1 MSTITITMNGQKVS
15 ARPGQTILR
24 AAQAA
29 GIDIPTLC
37 HHPALAPIG
46 ACRVCL
52 VEVAGQRTLQPA
64 CTFPVADRMEVQTE
78 SPKVVRARKFVL
90 ELIFSERNHFC
101 MACEMSGGC
110 ELQDLGYR
118 YGLDHWTYP
127 TYTQRFPVDASP
139 PHHLLDHNRCVLCR
153 RCLRACAELVANHT
167 LDLRLRGANTMLTAD
182 MDVPLGQ
189 STCVN
194 CGTCVNVCPTGA
206 LIDKRSAFMARPAD
220 VERVATVCSQC
231 SLGCGVNVVMHRG
244 HVLRLESLWDAPV
257 NGGLLCRTGRFEA
270 LADGRPRLLAPML
283 KEKGQHV
290 PVSWEA
296 ALAAASQRLGATAPK
311 RLGLFT
317 TTRLTNEAM
326 GLLHAI
332 FVKHLKAAQR
342 GASHGAAPGMAACR
356 CGKLADIA
364 DSDLILLAGSDPARD
379 QPVASFLIKR
389 ALDRGARLVT
399 VESRPTELTAFAET
413 ILTPRQI
420 SQAVALARAAE
431 KPVVIYGAGLTPAAA
446 TALRKLADQGRL
458 HPPAPR
464 RQHAHRRNPRAERQT
479 KRGGLRHPI
488 HRGGR
493 GKRDDGSG
501 HAKGRA
507 QGLRHRA
514 GELWL
519 GANGP
524 RRPGPAHGHLAGAL
538 RDLHQHRGDH
548 PPGPCGPDPFG
559 PVPARLGHPGPAG
572 GTPGAGCRDRQGR
585 DSRMPSVTS
594 TEKGEPVMGNVLIAT
609 DWLAACAG
617 CHMSLLDLDERLVEL
632 LYHVRFTSSPVTDL
646 KHPPESGVT
655 VGILTGAISNTHNIE
670 VARRMRSRCTYL
682 IAVGDCAT
690 FGGIVAARNLVGTQ
704 AALTRAYLETES
716 TVDGLIPDSPELGRP
731 LDTVTGIGDV
741 VKVDIFLPG
750 CPPRP
755 EDFHYVFAEV
765 LSGRIPV
772 VLPRENFRYD

>member
-182 MDVPLGQ
+182 MDVPLGE

-244 HVLRLESLWDAPV
+244 HVLRLESLWEAPV

-332 FVKHLKAAQR
+332 FVKHLKAAHR

-364 DSDLILLAGSDPARD
+364 ESDLILLAGSDPARD

-446 TALRKLADQGRL
+446 TALRKLATKAVFIPL
-458 HPPAPR
+458 HPGVNTLTAETLALNGKLNAAACDTLFIAAGEENGTMEAVMQKAGPKAFVIV
-464 RQHAHRRNPRAERQT
+464 QASYGSALTDRADLVLPMATWLERSGT
-479 KRGGLRHPI
+479 FTNTEGTI
-488 HRGGR
+488 HR
-493 GKRDDGSG
+493 
-501 HAKGRA
+501 
-507 QGLRHRA
+507 
-514 GELWL
+514 
-519 GANGP
+519 
-524 RRPGPAHGHLAGAL
+524 AH
-538 RDLHQHRGDH
+538 
-548 PPGPCGPDPFG
+548 
-559 PVPARLGHPGPAG
+559 
-572 GTPGAGCRDRQGR
+572 
-585 DSRMPSVTS
+585 
-594 TEKGEPVMGNVLIAT
+594 
-609 DWLAACAG
+609 
-617 CHMSLLDLDERLVEL
+617 
-632 LYHVRFTSSPVTDL
+632 
-646 KHPPESGVT
+646 
-655 VGILTGAISNTHNIE
+655 
-670 VARRMRSRCTYL
+670 
-682 IAVGDCAT
+682 
-690 FGGIVAARNLVGTQ
+690 
-704 AALTRAYLETES
+704 AALTPSGQSR
-716 TVDGLIPDSPELGRP
+716 PDWDILGRLAERLG
-731 LDTVTGIGDV
+731 LDAAIAKDAILACRV
-741 VKVDIFLPG
+741 
-750 CPPRP
+750 
-755 EDFHYVFAEV
+755 
-765 LSGRIPV
+765 
-772 VLPRENFRYD
+772 

>member
-153 RCLRACAELVANHT
+153 RCVRACAELVANHT

-182 MDVPLGQ
+182 MDVPLGE

-244 HVLRLESLWDAPV
+244 HVLRLESLWEAPV

-270 LADGRPRLLAPML
+270 LADGRPRLLAPQL
-283 KEKGQHV
+283 KEKGQQV
-290 PVSWEA
+290 SVSWEA

-364 DSDLILLAGSDPARD
+364 ESDLILLAGSDPARD

-431 KPVVIYGAGLTPAAA
+431 KPVVIYGAGLTAAAA
-446 TALRKLADQGRL
+446 TALRKLAAKAVFIPL
-458 HPPAPR
+458 HPGVNTLTAETLALNGKLNAAACDTLFIAAGEENGTMEAVMQKAAPKAFVIV
-464 RQHAHRRNPRAERQT
+464 QASYGSALTDRADLVLPMATWLERSGT
-479 KRGGLRHPI
+479 LTNTEGTI
-488 HRGGR
+488 HR
-493 GKRDDGSG
+493 
-501 HAKGRA
+501 
-507 QGLRHRA
+507 
-514 GELWL
+514 
-519 GANGP
+519 
-524 RRPGPAHGHLAGAL
+524 AH
-538 RDLHQHRGDH
+538 
-548 PPGPCGPDPFG
+548 
-559 PVPARLGHPGPAG
+559 
-572 GTPGAGCRDRQGR
+572 
-585 DSRMPSVTS
+585 
-594 TEKGEPVMGNVLIAT
+594 
-609 DWLAACAG
+609 
-617 CHMSLLDLDERLVEL
+617 
-632 LYHVRFTSSPVTDL
+632 
-646 KHPPESGVT
+646 
-655 VGILTGAISNTHNIE
+655 
-670 VARRMRSRCTYL
+670 
-682 IAVGDCAT
+682 
-690 FGGIVAARNLVGTQ
+690 
-704 AALTRAYLETES
+704 AALTPSGQSR
-716 TVDGLIPDSPELGRP
+716 PDWDILGRLAERLG
-731 LDTVTGIGDV
+731 LDAAIAKEAILACRV
-741 VKVDIFLPG
+741 
-750 CPPRP
+750 
-755 EDFHYVFAEV
+755 
-765 LSGRIPV
+765 
-772 VLPRENFRYD
+772 

>member
-101 MACEMSGGC
+101 MTCEMSGGC

-167 LDLRLRGANTMLTAD
+167 LDLRLRGASTMLTAD
-182 MDVPLGQ
+182 MDVPLGE

-364 DSDLILLAGSDPARD
+364 ESDLILLAGSDPARD

-446 TALRKLADQGRL
+446 TALRKLAAKAVFIPL
-458 HPPAPR
+458 HPGVNTLTAETLALNGKLNAAACDTLFIAAGEENGTMEAVMQKAGPKAFVIV
-464 RQHAHRRNPRAERQT
+464 QASYGSALTDRADLVLPMATWLERSGT
-479 KRGGLRHPI
+479 FTNTEGTI
-488 HRGGR
+488 HR
-493 GKRDDGSG
+493 
-501 HAKGRA
+501 
-507 QGLRHRA
+507 
-514 GELWL
+514 
-519 GANGP
+519 
-524 RRPGPAHGHLAGAL
+524 AH
-538 RDLHQHRGDH
+538 
-548 PPGPCGPDPFG
+548 
-559 PVPARLGHPGPAG
+559 
-572 GTPGAGCRDRQGR
+572 
-585 DSRMPSVTS
+585 
-594 TEKGEPVMGNVLIAT
+594 
-609 DWLAACAG
+609 
-617 CHMSLLDLDERLVEL
+617 
-632 LYHVRFTSSPVTDL
+632 
-646 KHPPESGVT
+646 
-655 VGILTGAISNTHNIE
+655 
-670 VARRMRSRCTYL
+670 
-682 IAVGDCAT
+682 
-690 FGGIVAARNLVGTQ
+690 
-704 AALTRAYLETES
+704 AALTPSGQSR
-716 TVDGLIPDSPELGRP
+716 PDWDILGRLAERLG
-731 LDTVTGIGDV
+731 LDAAIAKDAILACRV
-741 VKVDIFLPG
+741 
-750 CPPRP
+750 
-755 EDFHYVFAEV
+755 
-765 LSGRIPV
+765 
-772 VLPRENFRYD
+772 

>member
-1 MSTITITMNGQKVS
+1 MSAVTITINGQKVF
-15 ARPGQTILR
+15 ARAGWTILR

-153 RCLRACAELVANHT
+153 RCVRACAELVANHT

-206 LIDKRSAFMARPAD
+206 LIDKRSAFMARPDD

-244 HVLRLESLWDAPV
+244 HVLRLESLWEAPV

-270 LADGRPRLLAPML
+270 LADGRPRLLAPLL

-364 DSDLILLAGSDPARD
+364 ESDLILLAGSDPARD
-379 QPVASFLIKR
+379 QPVASFFIKR
-389 ALDRGARLVT
+389 ALDRGARLVA

-413 ILTPRQI
+413 IVTPRQI
-420 SQAVALARAAE
+420 SQAVALTRAAE
-431 KPVVIYGAGLTPAAA
+431 KPVVIYGAGLTAAAA
-446 TALRKLADQGRL
+446 TALRKLATKAVFIPL
-458 HPPAPR
+458 HPGVNTLTAETLALNGKLNAGACDTLFIAAGEENGTMEAVMQKAAPKAFVIV
-464 RQHAHRRNPRAERQT
+464 QASYGSALTDRADLVLPMATWLERSGT
-479 KRGGLRHPI
+479 FTNTEGTI
-488 HRGGR
+488 HR
-493 GKRDDGSG
+493 
-501 HAKGRA
+501 
-507 QGLRHRA
+507 
-514 GELWL
+514 
-519 GANGP
+519 
-524 RRPGPAHGHLAGAL
+524 AH
-538 RDLHQHRGDH
+538 
-548 PPGPCGPDPFG
+548 
-559 PVPARLGHPGPAG
+559 
-572 GTPGAGCRDRQGR
+572 
-585 DSRMPSVTS
+585 
-594 TEKGEPVMGNVLIAT
+594 
-609 DWLAACAG
+609 
-617 CHMSLLDLDERLVEL
+617 
-632 LYHVRFTSSPVTDL
+632 
-646 KHPPESGVT
+646 
-655 VGILTGAISNTHNIE
+655 
-670 VARRMRSRCTYL
+670 
-682 IAVGDCAT
+682 
-690 FGGIVAARNLVGTQ
+690 
-704 AALTRAYLETES
+704 AALTPSGQSR
-716 TVDGLIPDSPELGRP
+716 PDWDILGRLAERLG
-731 LDTVTGIGDV
+731 LDAAIAKEAILACRV
-741 VKVDIFLPG
+741 
-750 CPPRP
+750 
-755 EDFHYVFAEV
+755 
-765 LSGRIPV
+765 
-772 VLPRENFRYD
+772 

>member
-52 VEVAGQRTLQPA
+52 VEVTGQRTLQPA

-182 MDVPLGQ
+182 MDVPLGE

-206 LIDKRSAFMARPAD
+206 LIDKRSAFMARPAE

-244 HVLRLESLWDAPV
+244 HVLRLESLWEAPV

-270 LADGRPRLLAPML
+270 LADGRPRLLEPML
-283 KEKGQHV
+283 KDKGGHV

-296 ALAAASQRLGATAPK
+296 ALAAASQRLGATAPP
-311 RLGLFT
+311 RLGVFT

-332 FVKHLKAAQR
+332 FVKHLKAAHR
-342 GASHGAAPGMAACR
+342 GASHSAAPGMPACR

-364 DSDLILLAGSDPARD
+364 DSDLVLVAGCDPARD

-413 ILTPRQI
+413 IFPPQQI
-420 SQAVALARAAE
+420 SKAVALARAAE
-431 KPVVIYGAGLTPAAA
+431 KPVVIYGAGLTPAEA
-446 TALRKLADQGRL
+446 TALRKLAAKAVFIPL
-458 HPPAPR
+458 HPGVNTLTAETLELNGKMDAAACDTLFIAAGEENGTIEAVTQKAGPKAFVIV
-464 RQHAHRRNPRAERQT
+464 QASYGSALVDRADLVLPMATWLERSGT
-479 KRGGLRHPI
+479 FTNTEGTI
-488 HRGGR
+488 HR
-493 GKRDDGSG
+493 
-501 HAKGRA
+501 
-507 QGLRHRA
+507 
-514 GELWL
+514 
-519 GANGP
+519 
-524 RRPGPAHGHLAGAL
+524 AH
-538 RDLHQHRGDH
+538 
-548 PPGPCGPDPFG
+548 
-559 PVPARLGHPGPAG
+559 
-572 GTPGAGCRDRQGR
+572 
-585 DSRMPSVTS
+585 
-594 TEKGEPVMGNVLIAT
+594 
-609 DWLAACAG
+609 
-617 CHMSLLDLDERLVEL
+617 
-632 LYHVRFTSSPVTDL
+632 
-646 KHPPESGVT
+646 
-655 VGILTGAISNTHNIE
+655 
-670 VARRMRSRCTYL
+670 
-682 IAVGDCAT
+682 
-690 FGGIVAARNLVGTQ
+690 
-704 AALTRAYLETES
+704 AALTPSGQSR
-716 TVDGLIPDSPELGRP
+716 PDWDILGRLAERLG
-731 LDTVTGIGDV
+731 LDAAIAKDAILTCRV
-741 VKVDIFLPG
+741 
-750 CPPRP
+750 
-755 EDFHYVFAEV
+755 
-765 LSGRIPV
+765 
-772 VLPRENFRYD
+772 

>member
-101 MACEMSGGC
+101 MTCEMSGGC

-182 MDVPLGQ
+182 MDVPLGE

-311 RLGLFT
+311 RLGVFT

-332 FVKHLKAAQR
+332 FVKHLKAAHR

-420 SQAVALARAAE
+420 SQAVALARTAE
-431 KPVVIYGAGLTPAAA
+431 KPVVIYGTDLTPAAA
-446 TALRKLADQGRL
+446 TALRKLETKAVFIPL
-458 HPPAPR
+458 HPGVNTLTAETLALNGKLNAAACDTLFIAAGEENGTIEAVMQKAGPKAFVIV
-464 RQHAHRRNPRAERQT
+464 QASYGSALTDRADLVLPMATWLERSGT
-479 KRGGLRHPI
+479 FTNTEGTI
-488 HRGGR
+488 HR
-493 GKRDDGSG
+493 
-501 HAKGRA
+501 
-507 QGLRHRA
+507 
-514 GELWL
+514 
-519 GANGP
+519 
-524 RRPGPAHGHLAGAL
+524 AH
-538 RDLHQHRGDH
+538 
-548 PPGPCGPDPFG
+548 
-559 PVPARLGHPGPAG
+559 
-572 GTPGAGCRDRQGR
+572 
-585 DSRMPSVTS
+585 
-594 TEKGEPVMGNVLIAT
+594 
-609 DWLAACAG
+609 
-617 CHMSLLDLDERLVEL
+617 
-632 LYHVRFTSSPVTDL
+632 
-646 KHPPESGVT
+646 
-655 VGILTGAISNTHNIE
+655 
-670 VARRMRSRCTYL
+670 
-682 IAVGDCAT
+682 
-690 FGGIVAARNLVGTQ
+690 
-704 AALTRAYLETES
+704 AALTPSGQSR
-716 TVDGLIPDSPELGRP
+716 PDWDILGRLAERLG
-731 LDTVTGIGDV
+731 LDAAIAKDAILACRV
-741 VKVDIFLPG
+741 
-750 CPPRP
+750 
-755 EDFHYVFAEV
+755 
-765 LSGRIPV
+765 
-772 VLPRENFRYD
+772 

>member
-167 LDLRLRGANTMLTAD
+167 LDLRQRGASTMLTAD
-182 MDVPLGQ
+182 MDVPLGE

-244 HVLRLESLWDAPV
+244 HVLRLESLWEAPV
-257 NGGLLCRTGRFEA
+257 NGGLLCRMGRFEA

-283 KEKGQHV
+283 KDNGQHL

-296 ALAAASQRLGATAPK
+296 ALAAASQRLGATASK

-332 FVKHLKAAQR
+332 FVKHLKAAHR

-413 ILTPRQI
+413 IFPPRQI
-420 SQAVALARAAE
+420 SQAVALAQTAE
-431 KPVVIYGAGLTPAAA
+431 KPVVIYGADLTPAEA
-446 TALRKLADQGRL
+446 TALRKLAAKAVFIPL
-458 HPPAPR
+458 HPGVNTLTAETLALSGKMDAAICDTLFIAAGEENGTMEAVTQKAGPKAFVIV
-464 RQHAHRRNPRAERQT
+464 QASYGSALTDRADLVLPMATWLERSGT
-479 KRGGLRHPI
+479 FTNTEGTI
-488 HRGGR
+488 HR
-493 GKRDDGSG
+493 
-501 HAKGRA
+501 
-507 QGLRHRA
+507 
-514 GELWL
+514 
-519 GANGP
+519 
-524 RRPGPAHGHLAGAL
+524 AH
-538 RDLHQHRGDH
+538 
-548 PPGPCGPDPFG
+548 
-559 PVPARLGHPGPAG
+559 
-572 GTPGAGCRDRQGR
+572 
-585 DSRMPSVTS
+585 
-594 TEKGEPVMGNVLIAT
+594 
-609 DWLAACAG
+609 
-617 CHMSLLDLDERLVEL
+617 
-632 LYHVRFTSSPVTDL
+632 
-646 KHPPESGVT
+646 
-655 VGILTGAISNTHNIE
+655 
-670 VARRMRSRCTYL
+670 
-682 IAVGDCAT
+682 
-690 FGGIVAARNLVGTQ
+690 
-704 AALTRAYLETES
+704 AALTPSGQSR
-716 TVDGLIPDSPELGRP
+716 PDWDILGRLAERLG
-731 LDTVTGIGDV
+731 LDAATAKDTILACRV
-741 VKVDIFLPG
+741 
-750 CPPRP
+750 
-755 EDFHYVFAEV
+755 
-765 LSGRIPV
+765 
-772 VLPRENFRYD
+772 

>member
-101 MACEMSGGC
+101 MTCEMSGGC

-182 MDVPLGQ
+182 MDVPLGE

-311 RLGLFT
+311 RLGVFT

-332 FVKHLKAAQR
+332 FVKHLKAAHR

-420 SQAVALARAAE
+420 SQAVALARTAE
-431 KPVVIYGAGLTPAAA
+431 KPVVIYGTDLTPAAA
-446 TALRKLADQGRL
+446 TALRKLETKAVFIPL
-458 HPPAPR
+458 HPGVNTLTAETLALNGKLNAAACDTLFIAAGEENGTIEAVMQKAGPKAFVIV
-464 RQHAHRRNPRAERQT
+464 QASYGSALTDRADLVLPMATWLERSGT
-479 KRGGLRHPI
+479 FTNTEGTI
-488 HRGGR
+488 HR
-493 GKRDDGSG
+493 
-501 HAKGRA
+501 
-507 QGLRHRA
+507 
-514 GELWL
+514 
-519 GANGP
+519 
-524 RRPGPAHGHLAGAL
+524 AH
-538 RDLHQHRGDH
+538 
-548 PPGPCGPDPFG
+548 
-559 PVPARLGHPGPAG
+559 
-572 GTPGAGCRDRQGR
+572 
-585 DSRMPSVTS
+585 
-594 TEKGEPVMGNVLIAT
+594 
-609 DWLAACAG
+609 
-617 CHMSLLDLDERLVEL
+617 
-632 LYHVRFTSSPVTDL
+632 
-646 KHPPESGVT
+646 
-655 VGILTGAISNTHNIE
+655 
-670 VARRMRSRCTYL
+670 
-682 IAVGDCAT
+682 
-690 FGGIVAARNLVGTQ
+690 
-704 AALTRAYLETES
+704 AALTPSGQSR
-716 TVDGLIPDSPELGRP
+716 PDWDILGRLAERLG
-731 LDTVTGIGDV
+731 LDAAIAKEAILACRV
-741 VKVDIFLPG
+741 
-750 CPPRP
+750 
-755 EDFHYVFAEV
+755 
-765 LSGRIPV
+765 
-772 VLPRENFRYD
+772 

>member
-1 MSTITITMNGQKVS
+1 MSTITITINGQKVS

-52 VEVAGQRTLQPA
+52 VEVTGQRTLQPA

-167 LDLRLRGANTMLTAD
+167 LDLRQRGANTMLTAD
-182 MDVPLGQ
+182 MDVPLGE

-332 FVKHLKAAQR
+332 FVKHLKAAHR

-413 ILTPRQI
+413 IFPPRQI

-446 TALRKLADQGRL
+446 TALRKLAAKAVFIPL
-458 HPPAPR
+458 HPGVNTLTAETLALNGKMNAAACDTLFIAAGEENGTMEAVTQKAGPKAFVIV
-464 RQHAHRRNPRAERQT
+464 QASYGSALTDRADLVLPMATWLERSGT
-479 KRGGLRHPI
+479 FTNTEGTI
-488 HRGGR
+488 HR
-493 GKRDDGSG
+493 
-501 HAKGRA
+501 
-507 QGLRHRA
+507 
-514 GELWL
+514 
-519 GANGP
+519 
-524 RRPGPAHGHLAGAL
+524 AH
-538 RDLHQHRGDH
+538 
-548 PPGPCGPDPFG
+548 
-559 PVPARLGHPGPAG
+559 
-572 GTPGAGCRDRQGR
+572 
-585 DSRMPSVTS
+585 
-594 TEKGEPVMGNVLIAT
+594 
-609 DWLAACAG
+609 
-617 CHMSLLDLDERLVEL
+617 
-632 LYHVRFTSSPVTDL
+632 
-646 KHPPESGVT
+646 
-655 VGILTGAISNTHNIE
+655 
-670 VARRMRSRCTYL
+670 
-682 IAVGDCAT
+682 
-690 FGGIVAARNLVGTQ
+690 
-704 AALTRAYLETES
+704 AALTPSGQSR
-716 TVDGLIPDSPELGRP
+716 PDWDILGRLAERLG
-731 LDTVTGIGDV
+731 LDAAIAKDAILACRV
-741 VKVDIFLPG
+741 
-750 CPPRP
+750 
-755 EDFHYVFAEV
+755 
-765 LSGRIPV
+765 
-772 VLPRENFRYD
+772 

>member
-182 MDVPLGQ
+182 MDVPLGE

-244 HVLRLESLWDAPV
+244 HVLRIESLWEAPV

-296 ALAAASQRLGATAPK
+296 ALAAASQRLGATAPR
-311 RLGLFT
+311 RLGVFT

-332 FVKHLKAAQR
+332 FVKHLKAAHR

-413 ILTPRQI
+413 IFPPRQI

-446 TALRKLADQGRL
+446 TALRKLAAKAVFIPL
-458 HPPAPR
+458 HPGVNTLTAETLALSGKMDEAICDTLFIAAGEENGTLEAVAQKAAPKAFVIV
-464 RQHAHRRNPRAERQT
+464 QASYGSALTDRADLVLPMATWLERSGT
-479 KRGGLRHPI
+479 FTNTEGTI
-488 HRGGR
+488 HR
-493 GKRDDGSG
+493 
-501 HAKGRA
+501 
-507 QGLRHRA
+507 
-514 GELWL
+514 
-519 GANGP
+519 
-524 RRPGPAHGHLAGAL
+524 AH
-538 RDLHQHRGDH
+538 
-548 PPGPCGPDPFG
+548 
-559 PVPARLGHPGPAG
+559 
-572 GTPGAGCRDRQGR
+572 
-585 DSRMPSVTS
+585 
-594 TEKGEPVMGNVLIAT
+594 
-609 DWLAACAG
+609 
-617 CHMSLLDLDERLVEL
+617 
-632 LYHVRFTSSPVTDL
+632 
-646 KHPPESGVT
+646 
-655 VGILTGAISNTHNIE
+655 
-670 VARRMRSRCTYL
+670 
-682 IAVGDCAT
+682 
-690 FGGIVAARNLVGTQ
+690 
-704 AALTRAYLETES
+704 AALTPSGQSR
-716 TVDGLIPDSPELGRP
+716 PDWDILGRLAERLG
-731 LDTVTGIGDV
+731 LDAAIAKDAILACRV
-741 VKVDIFLPG
+741 
-750 CPPRP
+750 
-755 EDFHYVFAEV
+755 
-765 LSGRIPV
+765 
-772 VLPRENFRYD
+772 

>member
-1 MSTITITMNGQKVS
+1 MSAVTITINGQKVF
-15 ARPGQTILR
+15 ARAGWTILR

-244 HVLRLESLWDAPV
+244 HVLRLESLWEAPV

-446 TALRKLADQGRL
+446 TALRKLATKAVFIPL
-458 HPPAPR
+458 HPGVNTLTAETLALNGKLNAAACDTLFIAAGEENGTMEAVMQKAGPKAFVIV
-464 RQHAHRRNPRAERQT
+464 QASYGSALTDRADLVLPMATWLERSGT
-479 KRGGLRHPI
+479 FTNTEGTI
-488 HRGGR
+488 HR
-493 GKRDDGSG
+493 
-501 HAKGRA
+501 
-507 QGLRHRA
+507 
-514 GELWL
+514 
-519 GANGP
+519 
-524 RRPGPAHGHLAGAL
+524 AH
-538 RDLHQHRGDH
+538 
-548 PPGPCGPDPFG
+548 
-559 PVPARLGHPGPAG
+559 
-572 GTPGAGCRDRQGR
+572 
-585 DSRMPSVTS
+585 
-594 TEKGEPVMGNVLIAT
+594 
-609 DWLAACAG
+609 
-617 CHMSLLDLDERLVEL
+617 
-632 LYHVRFTSSPVTDL
+632 
-646 KHPPESGVT
+646 
-655 VGILTGAISNTHNIE
+655 
-670 VARRMRSRCTYL
+670 
-682 IAVGDCAT
+682 
-690 FGGIVAARNLVGTQ
+690 
-704 AALTRAYLETES
+704 AALTPSGQSR
-716 TVDGLIPDSPELGRP
+716 PDWDILGRLAERLG
-731 LDTVTGIGDV
+731 LDAAIAKDAILACRV
-741 VKVDIFLPG
+741 
-750 CPPRP
+750 
-755 EDFHYVFAEV
+755 
-765 LSGRIPV
+765 
-772 VLPRENFRYD
+772 

>member
-182 MDVPLGQ
+182 MDVPLGE

-270 LADGRPRLLAPML
+270 LADGRPRLLAPLL

-311 RLGLFT
+311 RLGVFT

-332 FVKHLKAAQR
+332 FVKHLKAAHR

-420 SQAVALARAAE
+420 SQAVALARTAE
-431 KPVVIYGAGLTPAAA
+431 KPVVIYGADLTPAAA
-446 TALRKLADQGRL
+446 TALRKLETKAVFIPL
-458 HPPAPR
+458 HPGVNTLTAETLALNGKLNAAACDTLFIAAGEENGTIEAVMQKAGPKAFVIV
-464 RQHAHRRNPRAERQT
+464 QASYGSALTDRADLVLPMATWLERSGT
-479 KRGGLRHPI
+479 FTNTEGTI
-488 HRGGR
+488 HR
-493 GKRDDGSG
+493 
-501 HAKGRA
+501 
-507 QGLRHRA
+507 
-514 GELWL
+514 
-519 GANGP
+519 
-524 RRPGPAHGHLAGAL
+524 AH
-538 RDLHQHRGDH
+538 
-548 PPGPCGPDPFG
+548 
-559 PVPARLGHPGPAG
+559 
-572 GTPGAGCRDRQGR
+572 
-585 DSRMPSVTS
+585 
-594 TEKGEPVMGNVLIAT
+594 
-609 DWLAACAG
+609 
-617 CHMSLLDLDERLVEL
+617 
-632 LYHVRFTSSPVTDL
+632 
-646 KHPPESGVT
+646 
-655 VGILTGAISNTHNIE
+655 
-670 VARRMRSRCTYL
+670 
-682 IAVGDCAT
+682 
-690 FGGIVAARNLVGTQ
+690 
-704 AALTRAYLETES
+704 AALTPSGQSR
-716 TVDGLIPDSPELGRP
+716 PDWDILGRLAERLG
-731 LDTVTGIGDV
+731 LDAAIAKDAILACRV
-741 VKVDIFLPG
+741 
-750 CPPRP
+750 
-755 EDFHYVFAEV
+755 
-765 LSGRIPV
+765 
-772 VLPRENFRYD
+772 

>member
-167 LDLRLRGANTMLTAD
+167 LDLRQRGASTMLTAD
-182 MDVPLGQ
+182 MDVPLGE

-270 LADGRPRLLAPML
+270 LADGRPRLLEPLL
-283 KEKGQHV
+283 KDKGRHV

-296 ALAAASQRLGATAPK
+296 ALAAASQRLGATAPR
-311 RLGLFT
+311 RLGVFT

-332 FVKHLKAAQR
+332 FVKHLKAAHR

-413 ILTPRQI
+413 IFPPRQI
-420 SQAVALARAAE
+420 NQAVALARAAE
-431 KPVVIYGAGLTPAAA
+431 KPVVIYGAGLTPAEA
-446 TALRKLADQGRL
+446 TALRKLAAKAVFIPL
-458 HPPAPR
+458 HPGVNTLTAETLALNGKMDAAVCDTLFIAAGEENGTMEAVTQKAGPKAFVIV
-464 RQHAHRRNPRAERQT
+464 QASYGSALTDRADLVLPMATWLERSGT
-479 KRGGLRHPI
+479 FTNTEGTI
-488 HRGGR
+488 HR
-493 GKRDDGSG
+493 
-501 HAKGRA
+501 
-507 QGLRHRA
+507 
-514 GELWL
+514 
-519 GANGP
+519 
-524 RRPGPAHGHLAGAL
+524 AH
-538 RDLHQHRGDH
+538 
-548 PPGPCGPDPFG
+548 
-559 PVPARLGHPGPAG
+559 
-572 GTPGAGCRDRQGR
+572 
-585 DSRMPSVTS
+585 
-594 TEKGEPVMGNVLIAT
+594 
-609 DWLAACAG
+609 
-617 CHMSLLDLDERLVEL
+617 
-632 LYHVRFTSSPVTDL
+632 
-646 KHPPESGVT
+646 
-655 VGILTGAISNTHNIE
+655 
-670 VARRMRSRCTYL
+670 
-682 IAVGDCAT
+682 
-690 FGGIVAARNLVGTQ
+690 
-704 AALTRAYLETES
+704 AALTPSGQSR
-716 TVDGLIPDSPELGRP
+716 PDWDILGRLAERLG
-731 LDTVTGIGDV
+731 LDAAIAKDAILACRV
-741 VKVDIFLPG
+741 
-750 CPPRP
+750 
-755 EDFHYVFAEV
+755 
-765 LSGRIPV
+765 
-772 VLPRENFRYD
+772 